1 MYEDIKSKHKSYGQ
15 LQIARVSGGSRDL
28 FASSIK
34 HRDTVMLR
42 IYNTELIRNLN
53 SDWYHNSGGALIEIE
68 MSQTQFAEA
77 ITSMNSGSGTPV
89 TIRSI
94 AGETIDDCPPN
105 NKIQEF
111 DDEFSKHLEG
121 ISDNLNKL
129 VFNAE
134 KILSQKKAPNKS
146 EKETILKEINKLK
159 QEWGSNID
167 FINKMF
173 SEQMDRTVLESK
185 GEVEGF
191 ILNKIQTLG
200 IESLK
205 DLNLKLSDTQ
215 DK

>member
-1 MYEDIKSKHKSYGQ
+1 MRGDKRSKHKSYGQ
-15 LQIARVSGGSRDL
+15 LQIARISGGSRDL

-42 IYNTELIRNLN
+42 IYNTELVRNLN
-53 SDWYHNSGGALIEIE
+53 TDWYSNSGQALIEIE

-94 AGETIDDCPPN
+94 AGEVVDDCPPI

-111 DDEFSKHLEG
+111 DDEFTKHLEG
-121 ISDNLNKL
+121 ISDNLNAL
-129 VFNAE
+129 TFNTE

-146 EKETILKEINKLK
+146 EKETILKEISKLK
-159 QEWGSNID
+159 QEWNSNID
-167 FINKMF
+167 FINRMF

-191 ILNKIQTLG
+191 ILNKIQSLG
-200 IESLK
+200 LESLK
-205 DLNLKLSDTQ
+205 ELNLKISDSN
-215 DK
+215 DE